1 MDASQPL
8 AETGWT
14 ELRPSRG
21 WRAQLDVRELWQYRE
36 LALFLALRDV
46 RLRYRQ
52 TAFGVAWAVLQPL
65 LGVAIFTLVFSKVA
79 GLRTGEIPYVVFAY
93 AGLVI
98 WNYTS
103 TSVDAAARSLIED
116 RSLVE
121 RVYFPRL
128 LAPFAAALPGLL
140 DLAISLLILAVFM
153 AIFAVSVPLSALLL
167 PAWALLAMLVAL
179 GAGFWLSAL
188 NVQYRDVRYALTF
201 GLQVWFFATPVVY
214 ASSLVH
220 GAWRWVYSANPL
232 VGVIDGFRWAV
243 LGAPAP
249 PSADLVS
256 AAAGVALLVS
266 GAMYFHAVQRRFAD
280 VI

>member
-1 MDASQPL
+1 MRESQPL

-21 WRAQLDVRELWQYRE
+21 WRSQLDVHEIWQYRE
-36 LALFLALRDV
+36 LALFLALRDL

-52 TAFGVAWAVLQPL
+52 TVFGVAWAVLQPL
-65 LGVAIFTLVFSKVA
+65 LGVAIFTLVFSRVDA
-79 GLRTGEIPYVVFAY
+79 LRTSGTPYVVFAY

-98 WNYTS
+98 WSYAS

-128 LAPFAAALPGLL
+128 LAPFAATLPGLL
-140 DLAISLLILAVFM
+140 DLAISLLVLAAFM
-153 AIFAVSVPLSALLL
+153 AIFAVGVPLTALLL
-167 PAWALLAMLVAL
+167 PAWVLAAMLVAL

-201 GLQVWFFATPVVY
+201 GLQAWFFATPAAY
-214 ASSLVH
+214 TSSLVH
-220 GAWRWVYSANPL
+220 GGWRWAYAANPL
-232 VGVIDGFRWAV
+232 VGVIDGFRWSV
-243 LGAPAP
+243 LGAPPP

-256 AAAGVALLVS
+256 VAAGLALIAT
-266 GAMYFHAVQRRFAD
+266 GTMYFHAVQRRFAD

>member
-1 MDASQPL
+1 MQASQPL
-8 AETGWT
+8 TGAGWT
-14 ELRPSRG
+14 ELGPSRG
-21 WRAQLDVRELWQYRE
+21 WRSQLDVREIWQYRE
-36 LALFLALRDV
+36 LALFLALRDL

-52 TAFGVAWAVLQPL
+52 TVFGVAWAVLQPL
-65 LGVAIFTLVFSKVA
+65 LVVAIFTLVFSRVDA
-79 GLRTGEIPYVVFAY
+79 LRTSGIPYVVFAY
-93 AGLVI
+93 AGIVI
-98 WNYTS
+98 WSYAS

-140 DLAISLLILAVFM
+140 DLAISLLVLAAFM
-153 AIFAVSVPLSALLL
+153 AIFAVGVPLTALLL
-167 PAWALLAMLVAL
+167 PAWVLAAMLVAL

-201 GLQVWFFATPVVY
+201 GLQVWFFATPAVY
-214 ASSLVH
+214 TSSLVH
-220 GAWRWVYSANPL
+220 GGWRWVYSANPL

-249 PSADLVS
+249 PVADLAS
-256 AAAGVALLVS
+256 AASGLALIVT
-266 GAMYFHAVQRRFAD
+266 GTMYFHAVQRRFAD